1 MFFAKIFQNGKQLYF
16 DMGGAKLINF
26 LADF

>member
-1 MFFAKIFQNGKQLYF
+1 MFFAKIFQKENRLYF